1 MFISKAEEIG
11 MSAALKKDDRPFS
24 PLQDKI
30 NTRKIEIKYF
40 KDYRLGTFTVLP
52 IQQEISITSPSLPDE
67 KISDF

>member
-1 MFISKAEEIG
+1 
-11 MSAALKKDDRPFS
+11 MSAALKKDVRSFS

-30 NTRKIEIKYF
+30 NIKKIEIIYF
-40 KDYRLGTFTVLP
+40 KDYRLGTFTDLP